1 MTSFLGF
8 ILVVAVETQFAID
21 VPFWLFI
28 ACLIGSQFVWICFL
42 LTILGHVRFR
52 ARISGE

>member
-8 ILVVAVETQFAID
+8 ILVVAVETQFAFD